1 MTIKSAL
8 LVDDS
13 KVARFAL
20 SKLLE
25 KISLKVDMV
34 GSAEDALDFLK
45 NNNNPDVIFMDHL
58 MPGMNGVEAT
68 KHIKT
73 NPETN
78 RIPVI
83 MCTSK
88 KSEDFNDDART
99 YGIYNVL
106 TKPAEPKV
114 VAEIL
119 KQLGEDVENNVLPQP
134 AISISLSAEEETD
147 LGQMTQTE
155 LPEELKDAP
164 APVPVAQI
172 IEQVAA
178 PLPTETIEQ
187 VARSA
192 VKANVNNRLHEL
204 LSSLFDEQYDHVKRI
219 LSDSKQDQQNHLKA
233 IMDEYV
239 DEINKKTESIKEEV
253 AAEVSLFLGNQLKE
267 FKTELLQSTSNTTL
281 DASFIEELKDHIST
295 VQSVDTDTWQKLQ
308 GEAIQQAH
316 EMARETAEDIAA
328 QAIDSYIR
336 KHQSSV
342 NRFYGMALATSIGI
356 FTIGIAF
363 LSGMF
368 G

>member
-25 KISLKVDMV
+25 KISLKVSMV

-45 NNNNPDVIFMDHL
+45 ANDNPDVIFMDHL

-68 KHIKT
+68 KQIKT
-73 NPETN
+73 NPETSG
-78 RIPVI
+78 IPVI

-106 TKPAEPKV
+106 TKPAEPKI
-114 VAEIL
+114 VAEII
-119 KQLGEDVENNVLPQP
+119 KQLGHDVENNALPQP
-134 AISISLSAEEETD
+134 AISISLSDKEEAD

-155 LPEELKDAP
+155 LPEELQDAP
-164 APVPVAQI
+164 VAAPSPATLQQSAAPVPTDI
-172 IEQVAA
+172 
-178 PLPTETIEQ
+178 IEQ

-219 LSDSKQDQQNHLKA
+219 LNDSKQDQQVHLKA

-253 AAEVSLFLGNQLKE
+253 AAEVGLFLGNQLNE
-267 FKTELLQSTSNTTL
+267 FKTELLNGKTNTSL
-281 DASFIEELKDHIST
+281 DASLIEELKDHISE
-295 VQSVDTDTWQKLQ
+295 VQSVDTESWQKLQ

-336 KHQSSV
+336 QHQSSV

>member
-25 KISLKVDMV
+25 KINLKVNMV
-34 GSAEDALDFLK
+34 ESAEDALEFLK
-45 NNNNPDVIFMDHL
+45 SNDNPDVIFMDHL

-73 NPETN
+73 NPATSA
-78 RIPVI
+78 IPVI

-88 KSEDFNDDART
+88 KSEDFNEDART

-106 TKPAEPKV
+106 TKPAEPKN
-114 VAEIL
+114 VAEIIE
-119 KQLGEDVENNVLPQP
+119 QLGQDVENNVLPQP
-134 AISISLSAEEETD
+134 AISISLSAEEENN
-147 LGQMTQTE
+147 LGQMAKTE
-155 LPEELKDAP
+155 LPDELKETPAP
-164 APVPVAQI
+164 ATPALT
-172 IEQVAA
+172 A
-178 PLPTETIEQ
+178 LPEEMIEQ

-204 LSSLFDEQYDHVKRI
+204 LSSLFDEQYDHLKRI
-219 LSDSKQDQQNHLKA
+219 LNDSKEDQQNHLKS

-239 DEINKKTESIKEEV
+239 AEINKKTESIKEEV
-253 AAEVSLFLGNQLKE
+253 AAEVSLFLGNQLNE
-267 FKTELLQSTSNTTL
+267 FKMDLLESKSNAAF
-281 DASFIEELKDHIST
+281 DANLIEEIKEHIST
-295 VQSVDTDTWQKLQ
+295 VQSLDTDSWQKLQ

-328 QAIDSYIR
+328 QAVDSYIR
-336 KHQSSV
+336 KNQQAA
-342 NRFYGMALATSIGI
+342 NRFYGMALAASVGV
-356 FTIGIAF
+356 FTLGIAF

-368 G
+368 S

>member
-1 MTIKSAL
+1 MMTIKTAL

-25 KISLKVDMV
+25 KINLKVDMAE
-34 GSAEDALDFLK
+34 SAEEALEFLK
-45 NNNNPDVIFMDHL
+45 ANDNPDVIFMDHL

-73 NPETN
+73 NPETSA
-78 RIPVI
+78 IPVI

-106 TKPAEPKV
+106 TKPAEPRV
-114 VAEIL
+114 VAEIIE
-119 KQLGEDVENNVLPQP
+119 QLGHDVINNALPQP
-134 AISISLSAEEETD
+134 AISISLSPEEEVNLDQMAMTD
-147 LGQMTQTE
+147 

-164 APVPVAQI
+164 AQAT
-172 IEQVAA
+172 AA
-178 PLPTETIEQ
+178 EPLPVEMIEQ

-204 LSSLFDEQYDHVKRI
+204 LSSLFDEQYDHLKRI
-219 LSDSKQDQQNHLKA
+219 LNDSKQDQQNHLKA
-233 IMDEYV
+233 IMDDYV
-239 DEINKKTESIKEEV
+239 AEINKKTESIKEEV
-253 AAEVSLFLGNQLKE
+253 AAEVSLFLGNQLNE
-267 FKTELLQSTSNTTL
+267 FKIELLENKSSAGL
-281 DASFIEELKDHIST
+281 DASLLEELKEHISS
-295 VQSVDTDTWQKLQ
+295 VQSVDTESWQKLQ

-328 QAIDSYIR
+328 QAVDSYIR
-336 KHQSSV
+336 KNQQEA
-342 NRFYGMALATSIGI
+342 NRFYGMALAVSVGV

-368 G
+368 S

>member
-25 KISLKVDMV
+25 KINLKVFMV
-34 GSAEDALDFLK
+34 DSAEEALDFLA
-45 NNNNPDVIFMDHL
+45 NNENPDVIFMDHL

-73 NPETN
+73 NPDTSP
-78 RIPVI
+78 IPVI

-106 TKPAEPKV
+106 TKPADPQT
-114 VAEIL
+114 VAEIIT
-119 KQLGEDVENNVLPQP
+119 QLGQDVINNVLPQP
-134 AISISLSAEEETD
+134 AISISLSAEEEVD
-147 LGQMTQTE
+147 LGQMTKTD
-155 LPEELKDAP
+155 LPEELRDAP
-164 APVPVAQI
+164 AQPISAP
-172 IEQVAA
+172 A
-178 PLPTETIEQ
+178 PLPEEMIEQ

-204 LSSLFDEQYDHVKRI
+204 LSSLFDEQYDHLKRI
-219 LSDSKQDQQNHLKA
+219 LNDSKQDQQSHLAK

-239 DEINKKTESIKEEV
+239 KEINNKTELIKEEV
-253 AAEVSLFLGNQLKE
+253 AAEVSLFLGNQLNE
-267 FKTELLQSTSNTTL
+267 FKVELLQNKSNSEL
-281 DASFIEELKDHIST
+281 DASLIEDLKDHIST
-295 VQSVDTDTWQKLQ
+295 VQSVDTDSWQKLQ

-328 QAIDSYIR
+328 QAVDSYIR
-336 KHQSSV
+336 KSQQAA
-342 NRFYGMALATSIGI
+342 NRFYGMALATSVGV

-368 G
+368 S

>member
-34 GSAEDALDFLK
+34 ESAEEALDFLK
-45 NNNNPDVIFMDHL
+45 NNDNPDVIFMDHL
-58 MPGMNGVEAT
+58 MPGMNGIEAT

-73 NPETN
+73 NPETSE
-78 RIPVI
+78 IPII

-88 KSEDFNDDART
+88 KSEDFNEDART
-99 YGIYNVL
+99 YGIYSVL

-114 VAEIL
+114 VAAIIE
-119 KQLGEDVENNVLPQP
+119 QLGHDVINKVLPQP
-134 AISISLSAEEETD
+134 EISMPLSVEEAD
-147 LGQMTQTE
+147 LGQMAMTE
-155 LPEELKDAP
+155 LAEELKD
-164 APVPVAQI
+164 VPVQPA
-172 IEQVAA
+172 VAA
-178 PLPTETIEQ
+178 PLPVEMIEQ

-204 LSSLFDEQYDHVKRI
+204 LSSLFDEQYDHLKRI
-219 LSDSKQDQQNHLKA
+219 LNDTKQDQQKHLKTF
-233 IMDEYV
+233 MDAYV
-239 DEINKKTESIKEEV
+239 EEINKKTESIKEEV
-253 AAEVSLFLGNQLKE
+253 AAEVSLFLGNQLNE
-267 FKTELLQSTSNTTL
+267 FKVELLDKKSNTAF
-281 DASFIEELKDHIST
+281 DANMVEELKDHIT
-295 VQSVDTDTWQKLQ
+295 AVQSVDTDSWQKIQ

-328 QAIDSYIR
+328 QAVDSYIR
-336 KHQSSV
+336 KHQQAA
-342 NRFYGMALATSIGI
+342 NRFYGMALAASVGV
-356 FTIGIAF
+356 FTLGIAF

-368 G
+368 S

>member
-1 MTIKSAL
+1 MMTIKSAL

-34 GSAEDALDFLK
+34 ESAEEALDFLK
-45 NNNNPDVIFMDHL
+45 NNDNPDVIFMDHL

-73 NPETN
+73 NPETSA
-78 RIPVI
+78 IPVI

-106 TKPAEPKV
+106 TKPAEPKI
-114 VAEIL
+114 VAGIIE
-119 KQLGEDVENNVLPQP
+119 QLGHDVINNVLPQP
-134 AISISLSAEEETD
+134 AISISLSAEEEAD
-147 LGQMTQTE
+147 LGHMAKTE

-164 APVPVAQI
+164 VQPA
-172 IEQVAA
+172 VAA
-178 PLPTETIEQ
+178 PLPEEMIEQ
-187 VARSA
+187 IARSA

-204 LSSLFDEQYDHVKRI
+204 LSSLFDEQYDHLKRI
-219 LSDSKQDQQNHLKA
+219 LNDSKQDQQNHLKA
-233 IMDEYV
+233 IMDGYV
-239 DEINKKTESIKEEV
+239 EEINKKTESIKEEV
-253 AAEVSLFLGNQLKE
+253 AAEVSLFLGNQLNE
-267 FKTELLQSTSNTTL
+267 FKVELLDNKSNTAL
-281 DASFIEELKDHIST
+281 DANLVEELKDHIAA
-295 VQSVDTDTWQKLQ
+295 VQSVDTDSWQKLQ

-328 QAIDSYIR
+328 QAVDSYIR
-336 KHQSSV
+336 KHQQAA
-342 NRFYGMALATSIGI
+342 NRFYGMALATSVGV
-356 FTIGIAF
+356 FTLGIAF

-368 G
+368 S